1 MTFRAVPGDERTTTA
16 PSLTRVVLQIL
27 LIVLAGVAAVWVLYR
42 LARVVLLLILT
53 VFFAYLIA
61 PLVEFAQRPIRL
73 VGIERRLSRGL
84 AIGLVYLVIIGTA
97 CTGVALLLPRVT
109 QQISEAVSQAPV
121 YGTSLRAWEQ
131 RWTRSYEQLNLPAD
145 VRQRLDQSVLSA
157 GESALHYARGSLLML
172 VGSLAYLPWLVLVPV
187 LAFFLLKDAD
197 TFRRTALQAL
207 PHRLRLR
214 GHRLFDD
221 LNSTF
226 AAYIRAQFLAC
237 VLVGSLCGIGFALLG
252 MPYPV
257 LLGVFAGV
265 LEFIPLIGPLLVA
278 VGTAIVAALQAP
290 ILVVWVVGFLALL
303 RVIEDYV
310 IYPRL
315 IRRGLHLHPMA
326 VVVAVLAG
334 VELGGIAGIFV
345 AVPVVALVSVAAR
358 HWLEWRGANGIA
370 SERPHTGRADDP

>member
-1 MTFRAVPGDERTTTA
+1 
-16 PSLTRVVLQIL
+16 
-27 LIVLAGVAAVWVLYR
+27 
-42 LARVVLLLILT
+42 
-53 VFFAYLIA
+53 
-61 PLVEFAQRPIRL
+61 
-73 VGIERRLSRGL
+73 
-84 AIGLVYLVIIGTA
+84 
-97 CTGVALLLPRVT
+97 
-109 QQISEAVSQAPV
+109 
-121 YGTSLRAWEQ
+121 
-131 RWTRSYEQLNLPAD
+131 LNLPAD

-157 GESALHYARGSLLML
+157 GESAIDYARGSLLML
-172 VGSLAYLPWLVLVPV
+172 VGGLAYLPWLVLVPV

-290 ILVVWVVGFLALL
+290 ILVVWVVGFPALL

-334 VELGGIAGIFV
+334 VELGGVAGIFV